1 MERVLEWGVDVVLW
15 FQRASPQLDGFF
27 AVFTFLG
34 DEEFYLLALPLIYW
48 SIHRAVGVRL
58 MVVFLLSGLVN
69 QVAKHLAAQPRPFQY
84 DSRVVEIVEADGFGL
99 PSGHTQSAVVVWGYL
114 GSVARKK
121 WVWAVAAALIVL
133 TPLSRIYLGVHFPT
147 DVLGGY
153 VLGILVLWLWLRY
166 GARLEEWF
174 FELETIHQLIVINA
188 VPALAMAVWPT
199 EEMVTGGGTMVGIGA
214 GLVLERRLVGF
225 DVAGSVLQRAIRFG
239 FGLVILAGLWL
250 GLRLA
255 FAGLEPAIIL
265 RLVRY
270 AVVGFWGAV
279 GAPWAFLKLGLA
291 ERETEF
297 EPKPITW

>member
-1 MERVLEWGVDVVLW
+1 MDRVLEWGVDVVLW
-15 FQRASPQLDGFF
+15 FQQASPQLDAFF
-27 AVFTFLG
+27 AFFTFLG

-69 QVAKHLAAQPRPFQY
+69 QVAKNLAAQPRPFEY
-84 DSRVVEIVEADGFGL
+84 DARVEEIVGADGFGL

-121 WVWAVAAALIVL
+121 WVWAVAVALMVL

-153 VLGILVLWLWLRY
+153 VLGIAVLWLWLRY
-166 GARLEEWF
+166 GRRLETWF
-174 FELETIHQLIVINA
+174 FEQETIHQLILITA
-188 VPALAMAVWPT
+188 IPALAMIAWPT
-199 EEMVTGGGTMVGIGA
+199 AEMVTGGGTMVGIGA

-225 DVAGSVLQRAIRFG
+225 DVAGSVLQRALRFL
-239 FGLVILAGLWL
+239 FGLVVLAGLWL
-250 GLRLA
+250 GLRMA
-255 FAGLEPAIIL
+255 FDGLEPAIVL
-265 RLVRY
+265 RLLRY
-270 AVVGFWGAV
+270 ALVGFWGAV

-291 ERETEF
+291 TREADF

>member
-1 MERVLEWGVDVVLW
+1 MDRMLEWGVDVVLW
-15 FQRASPQLDGFF
+15 FQQASPQLDTFF
-27 AVFTFLG
+27 AFFTFLG
-34 DEEFYLLALPLIYW
+34 DEEFYLLVLPLIYW
-48 SIHRAVGVRL
+48 SINRAVGVRL

-84 DSRVVEIVEADGFGL
+84 DPRVEEIVSAEGFGL

-114 GSVARKK
+114 ASVARKR
-121 WVWAVAAALIVL
+121 WVWVVAVSLMVL

-147 DVLGGY
+147 DVMGGY
-153 VLGILVLWLWLRY
+153 VLGLLVLWLWLRN

-174 FELETIHQLIVINA
+174 FQQETIHQLILITA

-199 EEMVTGGGTMVGIGA
+199 EDMVTGGGTMVGIGA

-225 DVAGSVLQRAIRFG
+225 DVAGSLLRRAFRFLV
-239 FGLVILAGLWL
+239 GLVVLAGLWL
-250 GLRLA
+250 GLRIA
-255 FAGLEPAIIL
+255 FDGLEPAIIL

-270 AVVGFWGAV
+270 ALVGFWGAV
-279 GAPWAFLKLGLA
+279 GAPWVFLKLGLA
-291 ERETEF
+291 EREPDF